1 MADERAVLGASV
13 DRLRDLVEP
22 LSPEQR
28 RQQAYPSEWS
38 VAQVLGHLGSG
49 AVIAGHRVDQA
60 LGGPE
65 IDAQPIWDEWNAKDP
80 DAMVV
85 DGLAADAAFLHR
97 LDALTT
103 DERASFV
110 VPLGPMELDDD
121 AYIGFR
127 VNEHVLH
134 TWDVE
139 VAFYPAAV
147 LPAGARTIVLRVVP
161 MIAGFAGKAT
171 GSIRTLEVATT
182 GPHDRYSVQARR
194 RRRQPVRGPW
204 TGRRGAA
211 GGGPRASG
219 VRALGPGPHAVLR
232 GRRGRS
238 GGASA
243 GLSRGLRPRQALIAV
258 P

>member
-85 DGLAADAAFLHR
+85 DGLAADAAFLDR

-103 DERASFV
+103 DRV
-110 VPLGPMELDDD
+110 VVSPSEAHGP
-121 AYIGFR
+121 A
-127 VNEHVLH
+127 
-134 TWDVE
+134 DV
-139 VAFYPAAV
+139 V
-147 LPAGARTIVLRVVP
+147 LPAEALVRLVYGRLDPDHTPSFEGDEADLEELR
-161 MIAGFAGKAT
+161 
-171 GSIRTLEVATT
+171 
-182 GPHDRYSVQARR
+182 
-194 RRRQPVRGPW
+194 
-204 TGRRGAA
+204 
-211 GGGPRASG
+211 RAFPG
-219 VRALGPGPHAVLR
+219 V
-232 GRRGRS
+232 
-238 GGASA
+238 
-243 GLSRGLRPRQALIAV
+243 
-258 P
+258 